1 MYPDI
6 YGVLYAYQL
15 YNTWYTMQLSCIY
28 PSILSCM
35 PFDLGCFQ
43 CTLYPGHQLYP
54 IRHCIRSCQSLAYY
68 TPSIPKE
75 YPVDLNSVPCRLS
88 PLGPVYRLP
97 GPVTRAGVFD
107 LCDHFPGPL
116 PASASS
122 VSQIFNYKWLIAE
135 MALGD
140 TSPAPS

>member
-1 MYPDI
+1 MASSMPTSSITLGIRCNYPVYIPLYYHARHLI
-6 YGVLYAYQL
+6 YDVF
-15 YNTWYTMQLSCIY
+15 SV
-28 PSILSCM
+28 P
-35 PFDLGCFQ
+35 
-43 CTLYPGHQLYP
+43 CTQDTNY
-54 IRHCIRSCQSLAYY
+54 IQSDTVSGLAYY